1 MRNFPLRKRLTGNN
15 SSQSTNDVG
24 QTGVF
29 TLPDV
34 KDLEAV
40 ILREIESFI
49 LELSNGFAGTVR
61 GNLPKA
67 FPETR

>member
-1 MRNFPLRKRLTGNN
+1 
-15 SSQSTNDVG
+15 
-24 QTGVF
+24 
-29 TLPDV
+29 V

-49 LELSNGFAGTVR
+49 LELGNGFAGTVR